1 MDGSIV
7 QGMMGGGDRPPSPA
21 YSYST
26 GTLGAGGGQVQARS
40 QLGRNKRSKRSI
52 VSSMGFGAST
62 FLIFVIFEF

>member
-40 QLGRNKRSKRSI
+40 QLGRNKRSM
-52 VSSMGFGAST
+52 VSSMGFCAST

>member
-40 QLGRNKRSKRSI
+40 QLGRNKRSM